1 MSRKE
6 HICIYIYIYVYTC
19 MYIVED
25 QFKTTSIL
33 VSNWSR

>member
-6 HICIYIYIYVYTC
+6 HICIYIYIYIYVYTC

-25 QFKTTSIL
+25 QFKTTSVL
-33 VSNWSR
+33 VSN